1 MFSSPNVQYWWTDH
15 FPTKL
20 MRLTSKMELFTL
32 RQMVVGGRKR
42 LQTSRDDKEKDL
54 RYTNTSVTQQSLRG
68 DRYLGHVWQTTICV
82 RGYT

>member
-1 MFSSPNVQYWWTDH
+1 
-15 FPTKL
+15 

-68 DRYLGHVWQTTICV
+68 DR
-82 RGYT
+82 

>member
-1 MFSSPNVQYWWTDH
+1 
-15 FPTKL
+15 

-32 RQMVVGGRKR
+32 RQMAVGGRKR
-42 LQTSRDDKEKDL
+42 LQNSRDDKEKDL

-68 DRYLGHVWQTTICV
+68 DRRGQFLEYLGHGWQTTICV